1 MAINI
6 KFPFC
11 GGDTKTRTSH
21 KPSLLSVKATI
32 YCPNCGQLKAQFMG
46 QLYEVKRA
54 VYIDCP
60 EAQKWNETEKEQ
72 IDKGTLK
79 AVSNQERLDSL
90 MKKEEPQQKF
100 KF

>member
-1 MAINI
+1 
-6 KFPFC
+6 
-11 GGDTKTRTSH
+11 
-21 KPSLLSVKATI
+21 
-32 YCPNCGQLKAQFMG
+32 MG